1 MRSLSTPQFILKRLA
16 DNWKLLLSVFVGV
29 TVAAILVSGAP
40 VYVKSLGRI
49 GFLASI
55 EQSPPLV
62 LNILTT
68 SPDIPIDRDGLTRIE
83 DSVEAAFQ
91 ANLSPIYRGRNRYVK
106 TDTILLVNPAPIVP
120 DPILALAQG
129 PLSRFEETRD
139 APFLGQFMNSQD
151 MANHVNVVRGRMP
164 GPTLFEGVQPTYATV
179 VEATLGSQ
187 FAEVLGLDVGD
198 EVLLSAATST
208 STDPLAGA
216 DDVIVPINPGEAFW
230 RGGVGVL
237 LPGNSGL
244 DGEGEILVSAATLAP
259 AKAVARIVGIIDPID
274 QSEEFW
280 LDRVGLFFG
289 PWFQEGLRD
298 PEVKI
303 DRDRIVAAFII
314 DPEAASKL
322 PERLVEPSQHRT
334 QHANIATVTGLAEHV
349 TMLEGR
355 LPGDEVTAGPRGP
368 VIEAMLGA
376 PLSDGFNVRVGD
388 VISLTPFLD
397 EPTWVS
403 ARIVGIAER
412 TDPAD
417 PYWLWGPSGF
427 FVPLAPE
434 EPAHLGVMI
443 TRETLVEGI
452 ANAYPGSLA
461 RFVWYTDVDAEG
473 FDDWS
478 AEETRLRLRDLD
490 ADLAEALPGQLTST
504 GIDRL
509 VQGFERKILLGSV
522 PLLLLVATIVVTVL
536 YFVSMMV
543 SYLVRSRERD
553 VALLKTRGIST
564 PRMFRLYGVEG
575 ILVTAVAVAA
585 APLLALAGIAMA
597 GKLPHFDTLTGGDFL
612 PVEIGVVPFLVAAG
626 VGVLC
631 LGVFIVPAVAS
642 ARSGLVVLKLAS
654 SRPPSVP
661 FFHRYYLD
669 LGLMVLVGVIFWE
682 LHSRGDLVAGGL
694 FEDVEV
700 NETLLLAP
708 VLLMVVV
715 ALLFS
720 RFFPLVL
727 KYISGESPVLLHALA
742 AATTFALVS
751 GLIAR
756 NLLDGNLTAWIGPV
770 APLLAFAAAY
780 AARFRART
788 TWWRT
793 LWLVAQIPA
802 VAAYLFIEPLDTS
815 SVLVYPAVALAF
827 VVPGQVAFMLLE
839 SYARIAP
846 VWVSLALWRMARNPL
861 QYTWLVLVLVLV
873 AGLATLSLTM
883 GMTLEARDDTR
894 IRYEVAADLRVEIRV
909 PTDSRALSDNFASV
923 AGVARVSPGYRT
935 GGTGKL
941 FGGSFGVLAVNSLE
955 FGDISW
961 YRKDFSDE
969 GLDAVMSSLRPYP
982 PPRPLAI
989 PSGSA
994 KIGVWAKLGE
1004 STPGLSLRMIVQDG
1018 TGAMRLLPPGEAPRD
1033 WGAVTADL
1041 PGNLTA
1047 PLRLAA
1053 IQVLPQKR
1061 LIGITNTVFL
1071 DDIHV
1076 IVGDGETVEVLDD
1089 FEGAGRWKPMPTSF
1103 EESDSLVVTTRD
1115 AHEGAAAAKYSVRQ
1129 QNRDTAPGIYQ
1140 SPSGGPLPVV
1150 VNSEFIDTMGVGV
1163 GQTFIA
1169 SVDQQLVPMVV
1180 SDTVRFFPTMEQIE
1194 SGFLIADFD
1203 QLIRHLDVGDP
1214 KHSRGPNELFIELSP
1229 GAGSETR
1236 ARIHELSRPG
1246 IDVHDTESIS
1256 QSFELNPLVTAGWR
1270 AVAFVSLAV
1279 VAFTAL
1285 TGIVTYLVFFSDS
1298 NRGEMGVVRSLGLA
1312 HGQMINLL
1320 ALEHMLIAVVGMGL
1334 GTWAG
1339 LRMSSMMAPLVSLA
1353 ESGGDVAPTL
1363 LISTDWAAL
1372 SVLYVAVGVTFATML
1387 FVINRSVFRWDAATA
1402 TRLEN

>member
-1 MRSLSTPQFILKRLA
+1 MHSLSTPQFILKRLA
-16 DNWKLLLSVFVGV
+16 DNWKLLLSVFVGI
-29 TVAAILVSGAP
+29 TVAAILMSGAP
-40 VYVKSLGRI
+40 IYVKSLGRI

-68 SPDIPIDRDGLTRIE
+68 SPDVPIDRDRLTRVE
-83 DSVEAAFQ
+83 NSVEEAFQ
-91 ANLSPIYRGRNRYVK
+91 ANVSPIYAGRNRSVK
-106 TDTILLVNPAPIVP
+106 TDTVLLIRPAPIVP
-120 DPILALAQG
+120 RPSLALVQD
-129 PLSRFEETRD
+129 PLSRFEE
-139 APFLGQFMNSQD
+139 AESPPSLGHFINAQD
-151 MANHVNVVRGRMP
+151 LVNHVTILRGRMP
-164 GPTLFEGVQPTYATV
+164 VPTLFEGTPPTYATI
-179 VEATLGSQ
+179 VEATIGSQ
-187 FAEVLGLDVGD
+187 LSDALGLDVGH
-198 EVLLSAATST
+198 EVLVSSASST
-208 STDPLAGA
+208 HIAAL
-216 DDVIVPINPGEAFW
+216 VRV
-230 RGGVGVL
+230 VGVVE
-237 LPGNSGL
+237 P
-244 DGEGEILVSAATLAP
+244 
-259 AKAVARIVGIIDPID
+259 IDPG
-274 QSEEFW
+274 EEFW
-280 LDRVGLFFG
+280 NERADRFFFPSFG
-289 PWFQEGLRD
+289 GSLPNPDTE
-298 PEVKI
+298 I
-303 DRDRIVAAFII
+303 DRDRPMAAFII
-314 DPEAASKL
+314 DPEAAFKL
-322 PERLVEPSQHRT
+322 PSQLAQPSRHRT
-334 QHANIATVTGLAEHV
+334 LRANFANVTDLEEHV
-349 TMLEGR
+349 TLLEGR
-355 LPGDEVTAGPRGP
+355 MPGDLVSAGPRGP
-368 VIEAMLGA
+368 VIEAVLGA
-376 PLSDGFNVRVGD
+376 PLVNEFGIHVGD

-403 ARIVGIAER
+403 VHVVGIAER
-412 TDPAD
+412 TDKDD
-417 PYWLWGPSGF
+417 PYWLWGPNAY
-427 FVPLAPE
+427 FVPGNPD
-434 EPAHLGVMI
+434 EPAHLGVLI
-443 TRETLVEGI
+443 TREAMVEGV
-452 ANAYPGSLA
+452 AKAYPGSLA
-461 RFVWYTDVDAEG
+461 SFVWYTDVDSGG

-478 AEETRLRLRDLD
+478 AEETRIRLRDLV

-509 VQGFERKILLGSV
+509 VRGFERKILLGSV
-522 PLLLLVATIVVTVL
+522 PILLLVATIVVTVL
-536 YFVSMMV
+536 YFASMMV

-575 ILVTAVAVAA
+575 ISVTVIAVAV
-585 APLLALAGIAMA
+585 APLLALAAILLA
-597 GKLPHFDTLTGGDFL
+597 GKLPHFDAMTGGDFL
-612 PVEIGVVPFLVAAG
+612 PVEIGIVPFLVAAG

-654 SRPPSVP
+654 SRPPAVP

-669 LGLMVLVGVIFWE
+669 LGLMVVVGVIFWE

-694 FEDVEV
+694 FEDIEV

-727 KYISGESPVLLHALA
+727 KFISGESPALLHALA
-742 AATTFALVS
+742 AATTVTLIS
-751 GLIAR
+751 GLVAR
-756 NLLDGNLTAWIGPV
+756 DLLDGKLAAWIAPV
-770 APLLAFAAAY
+770 APLVAFAAVY
-780 AARFRART
+780 AARFRAHT
-788 TWWRT
+788 AWWRT
-793 LWLVAQIPA
+793 LWLAAQIPF
-802 VAAYLFIEPLDTS
+802 VAAYFLLEPLDTS
-815 SVLVYPAVALAF
+815 SVLVYPAVALIV

-839 SYARIAP
+839 SYARVAP

-861 QYTWLVLVLVLV
+861 QYTWLVLLLVLV

-883 GMTLEARDDTR
+883 GTTLEARDDSR
-894 IRYEVAADLRVEIRV
+894 IRYEVAADVRVTIKI
-909 PTDSRALSDNFASV
+909 PTDSRALSDSFV
-923 AGVARVSPGYRT
+923 AIPGVARVSPAYRT
-935 GGTGKL
+935 GGAGKL
-941 FGGSFGVLAVNSLE
+941 FGGSFSVLAVNSLE
-955 FGDISW
+955 FDDISW

-969 GLDAVMSSLRPYP
+969 SLDSVMSAVRPYA
-982 PPRPLAI
+982 PPRPLPI

-1004 STPGLSLRMIVQDG
+1004 STPGLSLRMVVQDG
-1018 TGAMRLLPPGEAPRD
+1018 TGAMRLLPPGEVQRD
-1033 WGAVTADL
+1033 WSAVTADL
-1041 PGNLTA
+1041 PSNLA
-1047 PLRLAA
+1047 VPLRLAA

-1103 EESDSLVVTTRD
+1103 EESDSLLVTTRD
-1115 AHEGAAAAKYSVRQ
+1115 VHGGAAAAKYSVRQ

-1150 VNSEFIDTMGVGV
+1150 VDSEFVDTMGVGV
-1163 GQTFIA
+1163 GEAFIA

-1180 SDTVRFFPTMEQIE
+1180 SAAVRFFPTMDERGD
-1194 SGFLIADFD
+1194 GFLLADFD
-1203 QLIRHLDVGDP
+1203 QLVRHLDVRDP
-1214 KHSRGPNELFIELSP
+1214 RHMRGPNELFIELSP
-1229 GAGSETR
+1229 GAGPQTR
-1236 ARIHELSRPG
+1236 AQIHELSRPG
-1246 IDVHDTESIS
+1246 IDVHDTVSIS
-1256 QSFELNPLVTAGWR
+1256 ESFELNPLVTAGWR

-1353 ESGGDVAPTL
+1353 ESGGDSPPPL
-1363 LISTDWAAL
+1363 LITTDWTAL
-1372 SVLYVAVGVTFATML
+1372 SVLYVAVAVTFATML
-1387 FVINRSVFRWDAATA
+1387 FVINRSVFRWDAETA
-1402 TRLEN
+1402 TRIEN